1 MYIKKDTNKI
11 SEEKKEERKYNSTKT
26 GYSFF
31 KL

>member
-1 MYIKKDTNKI
+1 MYIKKDINKI
-11 SEEKKEERKYNSTKT
+11 SEEKKEEWKYNSIKI